1 MTKIKIKGLA
11 IEAMLYDFAP
21 SVVMGIIFT
30 LAHFSLL
37 LGHLTP
43 SWLGKN

>member
-1 MTKIKIKGLA
+1 MTKIKIKGLV

-21 SVVMGIIFT
+21 SVVMEIIFT

-37 LGHLTP
+37 LGRFLAK
-43 SWLGKN
+43 LEAM